1 MMKDFTAMITTT
13 EWLLFGISF
22 IAVII
27 SVFFWRR
34 AQQASQKVNVSP
46 EIESKQEEVTQN
58 EERPPEILLEMSVIK
73 NEFEQVSI
81 ELSNRGMLA
90 AREVTLNIE
99 KPDQIFDTE
108 GLSGGI
114 ELANVTLSSV
124 ILPRLSVLDT
134 DNQLPVKEILSG
146 NSIELPAALT
156 MAHGKIC
163 EFPVTVSWNDE
174 NGGSQKNQFTLTV

>member
-1 MMKDFTAMITTT
+1 MKELIAMITTT
-13 EWLLFGISF
+13 EWLLFGITF
-22 IAVII
+22 AVVII
-27 SVFFWRR
+27 SGYFWRR
-34 AQQASQKVNVSP
+34 AQRASQKVTESH
-46 EIESKQEEVTQN
+46 EIESKQEDVTQN
-58 EERPPEILLEMSVIK
+58 EELVPEVLLEISVIK

-99 KPDQIFDTE
+99 KPEQIFDTE

-163 EFPVTVSWNDE
+163 EFPVTIRWNDE
-174 NGGSQKNQFTLTV
+174 NGRSQQNQFTLTV